1 MKIKMI
7 AAVDAEWGIG
17 REGELLFHDY
27 LDMLFFKRTTENNIV
42 VMGKNTWNSLPDKS
56 RPLPNRTNIIVSDNP
71 YNLKPR
77 NVSCISPNYTT
88 DVISKDLAMQW
99 FDTLYQI
106 GLTDIKDDKPD
117 IYIIGGGRVYKDFE
131 KYASEILINKFHES
145 RDADTFIRNF
155 DEAEEFERFDNDKI
169 SDRFDSYI
177 YKRKKMR

>member
-7 AAVDAEWGIG
+7 AAVDADWGIG

-56 RPLPNRTNIIVSDNP
+56 RPLPNRTNIIVTDNP
-71 YNLKPR
+71 HNLKPG
-77 NVSCISPNYTT
+77 NIDGFTT
-88 DVISKDLAMQW
+88 TLTKESAIIWLES
-99 FDTLYQI
+99 LYQL
-106 GLTDIKDDKPD
+106 GLTDIKGDNNPD
-117 IYIIGGGRVYKDFE
+117 IYIIGGGRVYKEFE

>member
-7 AAVDAEWGIG
+7 AAVDANWGIG

-56 RPLPNRTNIIVSDNP
+56 RPLPNRTNIIITDNP
-71 YNLKPR
+71 HNLKPGNIDGVVGSTILSQDSAR
-77 NVSCISPNYTT
+77 
-88 DVISKDLAMQW
+88 QW
-99 FDTLYQI
+99 FEFLYQI